1 MLIWIRGLCVC
12 VGSEERVLLCCA
24 HIGSTGCM
32 SMMFLRGVCQCCV
45 LRVVWPCW
53 FLRGVLSVLGLRC
66 ACSVLVL
73 KGVLPYWV
81 RVCVPVDF
89 EVCFCSCVLSK
100 GYLSLFWVLRCLFM

>member
-12 VGSEERVLLCCA
+12 VGSEERALLCCA

-32 SMMFLRGVCQCCV
+32 SMMFLRG
-45 LRVVWPCW
+45 VWPCW

-89 EVCFCSCVLSK
+89 EVCFCSCVWSK
-100 GYLSLFWVLRCLFM
+100 GCVSLFWVLRCLSMWGLRRV